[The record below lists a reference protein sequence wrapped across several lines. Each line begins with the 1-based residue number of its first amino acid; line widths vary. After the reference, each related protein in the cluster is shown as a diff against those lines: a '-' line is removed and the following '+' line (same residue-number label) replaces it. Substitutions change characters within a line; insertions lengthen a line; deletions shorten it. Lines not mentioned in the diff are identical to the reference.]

1 MPPESTILTIE
12 LSSGLRLS
20 TTRANSTAAL
30 LFRRALGIPI
40 DNSAIDSKN
49 FAVNLIQQIGDE
61 AFDRGLA
68 RAIVQVF
75 PDIDKDLVWF
85 DNPAKSPQSS
95 IVGLP
100 IEDVMTIAIEVVKR
114 GTEKKPPKARFSAIQ
129 EAAQLTQV
137 PSYPWEPD
145 GFEMVEIDG
154 GDDAD
159 RLVALLESGDEAGFK
174 QGLMA
179 LLKSADN

>member
-100 IEDVMTIAIEVVKR
+100 IEDVMKIALEVVLH
-114 GTEKKPPKARFSAIQ
+114 GTEKKPAKARQSPIQ
-129 EAAQLTQV
+129 EAAQLNQDIQ
-137 PSYPWEPD
+137 YLWEQD
-145 GFEMVEIDG
+145 SFEVADEEPEQLTPEEI
-154 GDDAD
+154 AEYR
-159 RLVALLESGDEAGFK
+159 RLKAS
-174 QGLMA
+174 QGKGYA
-179 LLKSADN
+179 TEG